1 MTSGR
6 AWPRS
11 GRRWR
16 DAGGAGVTRG
26 ARLRGVLA
34 SVLAIAVVAPAC
46 ARVGSLPGGE
56 TDETPPRL
64 VETVPEALSV
74 GPVDGPVIFRFDERL
89 SEQGVDNAVRV
100 SPATGEL
107 RVERSGRELRVRL
120 EGGWREDAIYYIT
133 VAPTLQ
139 DLFRNVRTTRTE
151 LVFSTGPRIQETAV
165 AGLILDRLTG
175 RQVEGAK
182 LAAFRRAD
190 STTYVAV
197 ADTAGFVAL
206 RYVPFGS
213 YEVVAY
219 VDQNRNERLD
229 PLEQSSAR
237 AVVFLSE
244 ANDTSLGIYHLLP
257 GDTTR
262 ARLMS
267 AAVEDSSHVRLT
279 FDDHLD
285 PEQDPEQMSAAL
297 FSLPD
302 TTAMEAELQLLRSGA
317 FDAARQAAR
326 DSARRVR
333 EDSIFRARVD
343 SIAAVDPDSAAALVA
358 ADSAQRAA
366 RAAAAEE
373 PDPAAADSLPTPA
386 RELILRVQP
395 PLQAGDT
402 LVVRVSGVRNL
413 NSIPDGGGQVILR
426 VPEPPPPDTAA
437 IPPAAAA
444 APPDTSGIPPAAS
457 GVPPDTAAT
466 SPATAAVRPPQP
478 DRGRP
483 HR

>member
-1 MTSGR
+1 
-6 AWPRS
+6 
-11 GRRWR
+11 
-16 DAGGAGVTRG
+16 VTRG
-26 ARLRGVLA
+26 ARLRAVLA
-34 SVLAIAVVAPAC
+34 SVLAAAVVAPAC

-89 SEQGVDNAVRV
+89 SEQGVDDAVRV

-120 EGGWREDAIYYIT
+120 EGGWREDAIYHIT
-133 VAPTLQ
+133 VTPTLQ
-139 DLFRNVRTTRTE
+139 DLFRNVRTARTE

-219 VDQNRNERLD
+219 VDQNRNERTD

-257 GDTTR
+257 GDTTP

-285 PEQDPEQMSAAL
+285 PEQDTAQMSAAL

-302 TTAMEAELQLLRSGA
+302 TAAVEAELQLLRSGA
-317 FDAARQAAR
+317 FDAARQQAR

-333 EDSIFRARVD
+333 EDSIFSARVD

-366 RAAAAEE
+366 AAAAAAAVEV
-373 PDPAAADSLPTPA
+373 PAPAAADSLPTPT

-395 PLQAGDT
+395 PLEAGDT

-413 NSIPDGGGQVILR
+413 TRIPDGGGQVILR
-426 VPEPPPPDTAA
+426 VPEPPPPDTA
-437 IPPAAAA
+437 
-444 APPDTSGIPPAAS
+444 
-457 GVPPDTAAT
+457 GVPPDTAGAPPNTAGAPTDPSGTPPDTAAT
-466 SPATAAVRPPQP
+466 PPDEVAVRPPRP
-478 DRGRP
+478 ARGRS
-483 HR
+483 HG